1 MNKFKRLGEAK
12 LFFANFNL
20 AKNYACNVTI
30 FVSVSGK
37 ALGPRHNRSVLV
49 GVITEQL

>member
-1 MNKFKRLGEAK
+1 MRPII
-12 LFFANFNL
+12 FAIFNL
-20 AKNYACNVTI
+20 AKNYAYKVFKNVTI

-37 ALGPRHNRSVLV
+37 AMGLRHNRSVLV

>member
-1 MNKFKRLGEAK
+1 MRPII
-12 LFFANFNL
+12 FAIFNL
-20 AKNYACNVTI
+20 AKNYARKVFKNVTI

-37 ALGPRHNRSVLV
+37 AMGLRLNRSVLV